1 MFSNFE
7 NQKAIE
13 FCLLFHLRYRK
24 RNKLYFKFCSSIY
37 QKKIRNGTLGTL
49 ILGWYNT
56 CIIYLHVIEA
66 RLKVTTVM
74 FYFCHSKNISNITK
88 DIFSSMS
95 ICCWKKLLVNKYKK
109 QMCYKENLF
118 FFLTSWKMAKFF
130 LQKFVIFNTIVD
142 SFLEEKQGTV
152 ELARRYVCKNLLNLD
167 CQDSTRCGILQV
179 AYKWRITYEVS
190 PSHFLQNVW

>member
-88 DIFSSMS
+88 NIFSSMS

-118 FFLTSWKMAKFF
+118 FFDVMKNGEIFSSKVCHFQYNRRF
-130 LQKFVIFNTIVD
+130 LFRRETRNSRTCKEVCMQKLIK
-142 SFLEEKQGTV
+142 SRLSG
-152 ELARRYVCKNLLNLD
+152 
-167 CQDSTRCGILQV
+167 
-179 AYKWRITYEVS
+179 
-190 PSHFLQNVW
+190 